1 MKAVVGAFKRLRING
16 VFVALVLISVI
27 ASLVSPYFLTSYNL
41 QSVVRNLAF
50 VSMVALGQACL
61 LILGELDLSVG
72 PMAGLCGVIG
82 GLFMVKWGWD
92 PYLSFFLVL
101 LVGAAFG
108 FVNGSLISFLGLNSL
123 VTTIGM
129 SGVYKGINLVI
140 SKGRAITGIPKE
152 IHFLG
157 QGDLFG
163 VPMPFV
169 IMLIVMVGIVFLTRY
184 TPFGRYMYAIGNSA
198 EAARILGIRVRLIRV
213 LTYML
218 VGMVAALAGMLM
230 VARLGSAQPSIGEQ
244 WVLNSIAASVIG
256 GVPTTGGVGSP
267 AGALMGAAIIGVIEN
282 IIVLFGVSPY
292 WQTAVSGI
300 IVVGAISLDAL
311 SRFFATKRKMG
322 GIAQ

>member
-1 MKAVVGAFKRLRING
+1 
-16 VFVALVLISVI
+16 
-27 ASLVSPYFLTSYNL
+27 
-41 QSVVRNLAF
+41 
-50 VSMVALGQACL
+50 
-61 LILGELDLSVG
+61 
-72 PMAGLCGVIG
+72 
-82 GLFMVKWGWD
+82 
-92 PYLSFFLVL
+92 
-101 LVGAAFG
+101 
-108 FVNGSLISFLGLNSL
+108 
-123 VTTIGM
+123 M

>member
-92 PYLSFFLVL
+92 PYLSLYLLL